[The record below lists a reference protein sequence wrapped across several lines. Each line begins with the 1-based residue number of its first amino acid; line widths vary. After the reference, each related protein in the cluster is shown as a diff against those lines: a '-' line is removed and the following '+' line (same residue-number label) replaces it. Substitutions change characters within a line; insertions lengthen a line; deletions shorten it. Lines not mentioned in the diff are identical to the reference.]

1 MENYNLLS
9 LTYKIRDNGRKTVY
23 SAETDGTVVVNSSMH
38 QGYDLIEV
46 QRAIV
51 NQIDHTLEDG
61 DSASLNGKVVNIFGT
76 VSDDVIESIFTS
88 NATSPSDPY
97 PVVSLPVEVP
107 VIGNADTQTA
117 STYKSYKPSEIGKIK
132 GIIYAIH
139 HPDDPSPTPSTAPE
153 PTVSGEPDEGTSVEP
168 TSSDEP
174 GTEVSG
180 EPSMEVSGEPSMEVS
195 EEPTEPSGEGTG
207 KSFITEKYNSFYN
220 AETMFEF
227 LSTATGGQVT
237 KSTGITRAQ
246 LIKLTQNEL
255 AEADNKCFFGA
266 LNRIFDNTTHFNKDG
281 NEVISFEEIDNLFK
295 TLGFGDELGEDPS
308 AFLNKINQYT
318 EEIQAQYKSLSN
330 QKRLE
335 FIIEKTKDYLTAAG
349 LTKQLNALNR
359 LLSERDTANSS
370 AAAKVGQIVIADL
383 NGGANTGVIT
393 QGAYASSCST
403 AGLGAPINK
412 DWYVDSKA
420 HPKANGKHYEIG
432 LWAYDDD
439 NHKENGVVVSG
450 DLGITLDISLIRDDY
465 PWYAAVDVMVHELTH
480 ATASQYTADDSDC
493 LLKNFAYS
501 EIEKLHSKGAISE
514 SDWAYYQAHKDESI
528 NDIYNSSGMSKLSEF
543 MQVVANLM
551 YATNCMWGE
560 YAAYQADADYMD
572 SIAGDVFNNAG
583 GNSFGNRQ
591 IDTAVASASEKDA
604 IINHIWTLYD
614 YEGSGSVIEAYPE
627 GKLEDLVFT
636 ANSRKNWTWA

>member
-9 LTYKIRDNGRKTVY
+9 LTYKIRDNGRKTIY
-23 SAETDGTVVVNSSMH
+23 SAETDGNVVVNSTMN

-61 DSASLNGKVVNIFGT
+61 DSAMLNGKVVNAFGT
-76 VSDDVIESIFTS
+76 VSDEVIENIFNT
-88 NATSPSDPY
+88 TVPE
-97 PVVSLPVEVP
+97 LVP
-107 VIGNADTQTA
+107 VKTPVIKFA
-117 STYKSYKPSEIGKIK
+117 STYKSYNPSDIAKIK

-174 GTEVSG
+174 GTDVSTEPSTEVSG
-180 EPSMEVSGEPSMEVS
+180 EPSA
-195 EEPTEPSGEGTG
+195 EPSGEGTG
-207 KSFITEKYNSFYN
+207 KSFITDKYNNFYN

-281 NEVISFEEIDNLFK
+281 NEVISFEEIDNFFK

-318 EEIQAQYKSLSN
+318 EEIQTQYKSLSN

-335 FIIEKTKDYLTAAG
+335 FIIEKTKDYLNAAG

-359 LLSERDTANSS
+359 LSGERDTANSS

-383 NGGANTGVIT
+383 NGGATSGVIT
-393 QGAYASSCST
+393 QGAYSSSCSV
-403 AGLGAPINK
+403 ASLGSPINK
-412 DWYVDSKA
+412 TWNVNASS
-420 HPKANGKHYEIG
+420 HPKASGTPYEIG
-432 LWAYDDD
+432 LWFTDSDQGGA
-439 NHKENGVVVSG
+439 
-450 DLGITLDISLIRDDY
+450 DLGLTLDISLIQDGY

-480 ATASQYTADDSDC
+480 ATASQYTGDDDDAR

-514 SDWAYYQAHKDESI
+514 ADWAYYQAHKDESI
-528 NDIYNSSGMSKLSEF
+528 NDIYNNSGMSQLSEF
-543 MQVVANLM
+543 MQVVADLM

-572 SIAGDVFNNAG
+572 SIAGDVFNNAN

-591 IDTAVASASEKDA
+591 VDTAVASAAEKDA

-614 YEGSGSVIEAYPE
+614 NSGAGNYNSGTGQNEIEAYPE
-627 GKLEDLVFT
+627 GKLEDLIFT
-636 ANSRKNWTWA
+636 ANARKNWTWA